1 MKTLQIAGNSV
12 YGGDTY
18 LLLGWC
24 RYLVEKGWQ
33 VDVLATDATTITALQ
48 KIVGVRVVDSIY
60 IPREIS
66 PLADVR
72 ALFQLLA
79 LMRSQKYQVVHTY
92 SATPGFLGRIAARLI
107 GVPVI
112 VHHQISW
119 NGGDFASL
127 AGKIMYRPLEALATL
142 ASTRSICVSHATIDQ
157 ARKHR
162 LVPLNKLVTIC
173 NGIDPADFIASNS
186 STRESMRHEL
196 GISRETLVIGN
207 TGRLGPQKDNQT
219 LIRAMIHLKA
229 LLPRKPFVLML
240 AGDGPDQQMLEGIV
254 HSLGITDQVR
264 LLGFFRD
271 IPAFLAASDIFV
283 SPSLWEGLSISLME
297 AMAAAKSIVAS
308 SIPPNAELIEH
319 EVSGLLVRPKSPEQ
333 VAEAIA
339 RFVQDPGLAQRCAKA
354 ARHRVLEHY
363 TIDRMFRETW
373 NLYINLLTN
382 KRSDS
387 ISASVP

>member
-1 MKTLQIAGNSV
+1 
-12 YGGDTY
+12 
-18 LLLGWC
+18 
-24 RYLVEKGWQ
+24 
-33 VDVLATDATTITALQ
+33 
-48 KIVGVRVVDSIY
+48 
-60 IPREIS
+60 
-66 PLADVR
+66 
-72 ALFQLLA
+72 
-79 LMRSQKYQVVHTY
+79 
-92 SATPGFLGRIAARLI
+92 
-107 GVPVI
+107 
-112 VHHQISW
+112 
-119 NGGDFASL
+119 
-127 AGKIMYRPLEALATL
+127 
-142 ASTRSICVSHATIDQ
+142 
-157 ARKHR
+157 
-162 LVPLNKLVTIC
+162 
-173 NGIDPADFIASNS
+173 
-186 STRESMRHEL
+186 MRHEL
-196 GISRETLVIGN
+196 GISRETLMIGN